1 MTDIEVFRSFRAGVA
16 PPSPRTRADAFR
28 SLTAAID
35 GANRRSVRPRF
46 QRVGLAV
53 AAGVGAVSVAF
64 VVAGLLDDS
73 PGVIERAAAAMDPSG
88 RVLHVVARVEGSD
101 GSVSIG
107 ESWVRPDGSGRSLVH
122 SGGGPRDCLASPEEL
137 RCYDADRNV
146 VDVYRYDPAAVEAG
160 KRYADLP
167 GFRVDQPESIQRA
180 LAEGYVR
187 LLGEATFHGRAVR
200 EIQLAVPF
208 LDANGEAVPRFDE
221 ASSPVLVLD
230 AETYLPVAERFP
242 DAGSTTTYETYEFM
256 TDDARTRRLLEL
268 PTKPG
273 VRVVVHPVGRG
284 PQG

>member
-1 MTDIEVFRSFRAGVA
+1 MTDIDVFQSFRAGVA
-16 PPSPRTRADAFR
+16 SPSPRARADALR
-28 SLTAAID
+28 RLTTAID
-35 GANRRSVRPRF
+35 GADRRRVRPRF
-46 QRVGLAV
+46 RRVGFAV
-53 AAGVGAVSVAF
+53 AAGVGVVAAAF
-64 VVAGLLDDS
+64 VLAGLLDDG
-73 PGVIERAAAAMDPSG
+73 PGVVERAAAAMDPAG
-88 RVLHVVARVEGSD
+88 RVLHVVVRVEGSD

-122 SGGGPRDCLASPEEL
+122 SGVGARDCLASPEKL

-167 GFRVDQPESIQRA
+167 GFRVDQPESIHRA
-180 LAEGYVR
+180 LAEGYAR
-187 LLGEATFHGRAVR
+187 SLGEATLRGRAVR

-208 LDANGEAVPRFDE
+208 VDANGEAVPQFDE

-230 AETYLPVAERFP
+230 AKTYLPVAERFP
-242 DAGSTTTYETYEFM
+242 DAGSITRYEVYEFLP
-256 TDDARTRRLLEL
+256 DGARTRRLLQL

-273 VRVVVHPVGRG
+273 VRVIVHPVGQG